1 VETRIAANPEFQY
14 VVEDTTRLK
23 ERIDRNTISLNEKER
38 QKELDETRSRSET
51 RKTDRKTR
59 VEDLAKTAK
68 PGFDQYRLTL
78 DNVDKPELM
87 KESAFTKE
95 QATGM
100 RVAESEDDEDG
111 VGDLKIFPYGM
122 DPAKLETLHVLRD
135 LIQLSGRPAQTAN
148 TSDARKANGS

>member
-1 VETRIAANPEFQY
+1 VEE
-14 VVEDTTRLK
+14 
-23 ERIDRNTISLNEKER
+23 
-38 QKELDETRSRSET
+38 
-51 RKTDRKTR
+51 
-59 VEDLAKTAK
+59 LAKTAK
-68 PGFDQYRLTL
+68 AGFDQYRLTL
-78 DNVDKPELM
+78 DNVDKPDLL

-111 VGDLKIFPYGM
+111 VGDLKQFPYGM